1 MVGCRHGELSGCAAG
16 RAGVSWV
23 NLPDVEQQLR
33 AAGLLFRPI
42 NGADVGQFRR
52 CRVEGEGRELR
63 GWYKLIDIRLHSG
76 ASALIGSFGVYRG
89 LDPGTQKLALTVEG
103 QSLSAEQRK
112 AAAAQAREARAEAK
126 RRRQIEADRAAMQ
139 AQAVWRKCATTGA
152 SAYLA
157 KKGVGAHGVRFT
169 EGGALV
175 IPMHDVR
182 GQVRGLQFIL
192 DPTRQADRIKRLG
205 RDRTYWPPGVAK
217 DALHCLIG
225 PAPGAV
231 LLICEGKATAD
242 TLHEATGLSVAAAFD
257 AGGLDS
263 VARALAKH
271 YPRAKIVICAD
282 DDWTARCPAC
292 GKRTPVADPACR
304 HCGADVAGKLR
315 NVGVSAA
322 SDAAT
327 WCSGTVLVP
336 AFAAG
341 VDRGDKTS
349 DFNDLQ
355 QLEGRHV
362 VRAQVEAH
370 LSALGL
376 PPGGAQNA
384 PGDTPGEVGDGA
396 GGQFPVET
404 LLRHYALIYSTETV
418 FDGERAMVLGLG
430 ALRSAG
436 GKSRVREWLEHPRRR
451 LVMPDQVGF
460 DPSGTD
466 ANITCNLWRGW
477 PTTAKPGNCQLLLE
491 LLEYL
496 CSNEPDPAATYQWL
510 LKWAAYPLQ
519 HPGAKMS
526 TAVLMHGPEGS
537 GKNFWWGS
545 VAAIYGRYAA
555 HISQT
560 ELESQFN
567 GWASAKLF
575 VIGNE
580 VVQRAELYH
589 QQGRLK
595 TMVTE
600 SSWMVN
606 EKNLPTRQ
614 ESNHAN
620 FVFLSNR
627 LDIAKLDRND
637 RRYAVIWTP
646 EGLGARFYEEL
657 REDID
662 AGAIAALHDHLL
674 RLPLGDF
681 GPHTRPP
688 MTAAKAELIDLS
700 MDSPERFWQD
710 WVHQRLPVPCRPIMA
725 DQLYELYRLW
735 CGRQGIHRPAPSH
748 IVMAAIGKQP
758 GVLRRQDRFA
768 NPSRMGYMKR
778 RIVYPPGQHQPP
790 PGDTLAAWL
799 AHCVEASA
807 SALDDYRA
815 GVMTSDEDNAEVAA

>member
-1 MVGCRHGELSGCAAG
+1 MGP
-16 RAGVSWV
+16 GVSWV
-23 NLPDVEQQLR
+23 NLADVELQLT

-42 NGADVGQFRR
+42 TGADIGRFRR
-52 CRVEGEGRELR
+52 CAVAGEGREQR
-63 GWYKLIDIRLHSG
+63 GWHKLIEIRLESG
-76 ASALIGSFGVYRG
+76 DPALIGAFGVYRG
-89 LDPGTQKLALTVEG
+89 GDPGTQKLALNVEG
-103 QSLSAEQRK
+103 QSLSDEQRK

-126 RRRQIEADRAAMQ
+126 RRRQVEADRAAVR
-139 AQAVWRKCATTGA
+139 AQAVWRKCSTTGA

-157 KKGVGAHGVRFT
+157 KKGIEGRGARFT
-169 EGGALV
+169 EAGALV

-182 GQVRGLQFIL
+182 GQVRGLQFVL
-192 DPTRQADRIKRLG
+192 DPKRQAERVKRLG
-205 RDRTYWPPGVAK
+205 RDRTYWPAGIAK
-217 DALHCLIG
+217 DGLHCLIG
-225 PAPGAV
+225 PAPGPV
-231 LLICEGKATAD
+231 LLICEGYATGA
-242 TLHEATGLSVAAAFD
+242 TLHEASGLPVAVAFD
-257 AGGLDS
+257 AGGLDP

-271 YPRAKIVICAD
+271 YPRARIVVCAD
-282 DDWTARCPAC
+282 DDWTARCPSC
-292 GKRTPVADPACR
+292 GKRTPVVDPACR
-304 HCGADVAGKLR
+304 HCDADVAGKLK
-315 NVGVSAA
+315 NVGVTAA
-322 SDAAT
+322 ADAAT
-327 WCSGTVLVP
+327 WASGTVLVP
-336 AFAAG
+336 TFAPG
-341 VDRGDKTS
+341 SERGDKTS

-355 QLEGRHV
+355 QAEGRHV

-370 LSALGL
+370 LLAIGIV
-376 PPGGAQNA
+376 PGSGANA
-384 PGDTPGEVGDGA
+384 SGDHPGEVGDDA

-460 DPSGTD
+460 DPSGAD
-466 ANITCNLWRGW
+466 AAITCNLWRGW
-477 PTTAKPGNCQLLLE
+477 PTTPKPGNCQLLLE

-496 CSNEPDPAATYQWL
+496 CSNEPDPTSTFRWL
-510 LKWAAYPLQ
+510 LNWAAYPLQ

-537 GKNFWWGS
+537 GKNFFWGS
-545 VAAIYGRYAA
+545 LAAVYGRYAA
-555 HISQT
+555 QISQT

-595 TMVTE
+595 TMITE
-600 SSWMVN
+600 GAWMVN

-614 ESNHAN
+614 EANHAN

-646 EGLGARFYEEL
+646 EGLGEDFYREL
-657 REDID
+657 KQDID
-662 AGAIAALHDHLL
+662 AGAVAALHDYLL

-681 GPHTRPP
+681 GPHTKPP

-710 WVHQRLPVPCRPIMA
+710 WVHQRLPVPCRPLMA
-725 DQLYELYRLW
+725 EQLYEVYRVW

-748 IVMAAIGKQP
+748 IVLAAIGKQP
-758 GVLRRQDRFA
+758 GVLRRPERFS
-768 NPSRMGYMKR
+768 NPARMGYLKR

-790 PGDTLAAWL
+790 GGDTLAAWL
-799 AHCVEASA
+799 ARCVEATDK
-807 SALDDYRA
+807 ALEDYRA
-815 GVMTSDEDNAEVAA
+815 GVMVSDDDEVAA